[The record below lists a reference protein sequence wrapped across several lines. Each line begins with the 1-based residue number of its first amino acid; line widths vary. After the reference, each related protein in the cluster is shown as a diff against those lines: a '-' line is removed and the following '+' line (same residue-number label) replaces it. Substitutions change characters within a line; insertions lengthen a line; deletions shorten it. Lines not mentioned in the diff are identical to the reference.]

1 MPDGR
6 AILDPLCVA
15 DPFLLTRTGA
25 LYLVRPTV
33 SDVDKTRFAR
43 AEGGAGAA
51 GRAVST

>member
-1 MPDGR
+1 M
-6 AILDPLCVA
+6 A
-15 DPFLLTRTGA
+15 DPFLLTRNGA